1 MPNVFLDS
9 DMVTASSLD
18 HFENNLVLARLV
30 DRQWES
36 KFGIE
41 GAKIGDGCRLR
52 RHNNFT
58 VSTANAFPA
67 QNIEEASRTLP
78 IDTPLQVGFIVD
90 NADMAL
96 TFDRAEERYFKPAAR
111 ALANKVDLE
120 IAKLY
125 KKVSNF
131 VGTYNTAPSALT
143 DFSSCRARLS
153 QFGVPEEDRH
163 FVLDPITGN
172 AAVVAMSALFN
183 NQTKIGG
190 QYSTGK
196 MGRNVL
202 GADWDESQNIAAHTS
217 GADANQT
224 DITVLTAPAS
234 GATTLALTGFTAST
248 TAAVREGDIFTL
260 AAINAANPITGE
272 DLGILKQFGIAAD
285 GNSNADGEITVSLN
299 TDSSI
304 ISSGPRKTVTALPA
318 VGVALTFVTLGASV
332 VANQPLYFHKHWA
345 ALVIAPQPPVR
356 GVHASSMKSDP
367 DNGGIGMRY
376 TMWWDGDT
384 NQFKV
389 RFDCYIGLLCQLPE
403 FCLRIGT
410 T

>member
-1 MPNVFLDS
+1 MPNVFLES

-41 GAKIGDGCRLR
+41 GAKIGDTCRLR

-58 VSTANAFPA
+58 VSTGNAFSP
-67 QNIEEASRTLP
+67 QNIEEASRTLS
-78 IDTPLQVGFIVD
+78 IDTPLHVDFIVD
-90 NADMAL
+90 NADMSM

-111 ALANKVDLE
+111 SLANRVDLE
-120 IAKLY
+120 IARLY
-125 KKVSNF
+125 RRVSNF
-131 VGTYNTAPSALT
+131 VGTYNTAPTALT

-172 AAVVAMSALFN
+172 AAVVAMSALFAS
-183 NQTKIGG
+183 QQKIAS
-190 QYSTGK
+190 QYTSGK

-217 GADANQT
+217 GADADET
-224 DITVLTAPAS
+224 DITVRTAPAS
-234 GATTLALTGFTAST
+234 GATTINLQGYTAST
-248 TAAVREGDIFTL
+248 TNALREGDIFTI
-260 AAINAANPITGE
+260 AGVNAVNSITGE
-272 DLGILKQFGIAAD
+272 DLGILRQFVVTSNMDAD
-285 GNSNADGEITVSLN
+285 ASGNI
-299 TDSSI
+299 DSVPI
-304 ISSGPRKTVTALPA
+304 DPPVTSSGPRRTVSALPA
-318 VGVALTFVTLGASV
+318 VSDAVTHVTLGASV

-345 ALVIAPQPPVR
+345 ALAIAPEPAVR
-356 GVHASSMKSDP
+356 GVHASAMKSDP

-389 RFDCYIGLLCQLPE
+389 RFDILIGLLAQLPE